1 MILKKIRLK
10 NIRSY
15 SEQEVIFPQGSTLIS
30 GDAGSGKTSLLL
42 AVEYALFG
50 LQAGQKGSSLLK
62 NSQNSGEVSLEFES
76 GGKNILVERGL
87 KRTPKGVSNDYA
99 SITIDGQKFDSSVT
113 EIKSKV
119 VELLGYPAEYIKKN
133 NLLYR
138 YTVHS
143 PQEQMKQI
151 ITEDPESR
159 IDILRHI
166 FGMNRYKQVKENL
179 SVFLSSLKDKSKI
192 LQIETKD
199 LESDRQFVE
208 DYAKKISLLETKIFQ
223 KNKELEEKLLTIS
236 GAEKE
241 LSELR
246 EKVQEKI
253 NFERELDKTKIMFAS
268 KKEILNSLAKQLES
282 LNNSIDI
289 SMNSFNNESYISLLK
304 SIEKEKEES
313 ERLNS
318 SYLSVLSKLNSLEK
332 EKEEINLKTKSL
344 FKIEICPTCLQLV
357 SENHKHNIMNETES
371 KNSQIRN
378 SLESLT
384 KERKILDEAIK
395 KSKLSLKSL
404 EEMKFTLEVAKSSL
418 VQVEKDKLKI
428 ENLMREKILMERD
441 LKMLENHVSSMKEKI
456 LQYSSFEHSFNR
468 KEEQIKILSSQQ
480 KIIEISLAELKKEE
494 QLSKFEISRLQKL
507 IEIKESKKIKLRSVE
522 DYIDW
527 LSNSFLILVEAIER
541 SLLFRLRSEFSL
553 LFRKWFI
560 MLLPD
565 NSLESHID
573 DNFTPI
579 IMQGENEMDYSFLS
593 GGERTAVALAYRLAL
608 NQTLNSFMSK
618 IKTKGLIILD
628 EPTDGFSES
637 QIEKMR
643 DVLSELNASQI
654 IIVSHEQKIE
664 GFVDNVIRVSKESEL
679 SNVQSS
685 FQESYQKT

>member
-15 SEQEVIFPQGSTLIS
+15 SEQEVVFPYGSTLIS

-76 GGKNILVERGL
+76 GGKEILVERGL

-179 SVFLSSLKDKSKI
+179 SVFLSSLKDKMKV
-192 LQIETKD
+192 LQVEIKD

-208 DYAKKISLLETKIFQ
+208 DYAKKISLLETKISQ
-223 KNKELEEKLLTIS
+223 KNKELEEKLITIS

-268 KKEILNSLAKQLES
+268 KKEILNSLIKQLDS
-282 LNNSIDI
+282 LNSSVDI
-289 SMNSFNNESYISLLK
+289 SMNSFNNESYISILK
-304 SIEKEKEES
+304 NIEKEKEES
-313 ERLNS
+313 EKLNS

-344 FKIEICPTCLQLV
+344 FKIEICPTCLQVV

-371 KNSQIRN
+371 KISQIKN
-378 SLESLT
+378 SLETLT
-384 KERKILDEAIK
+384 QEKKLLDEAIK
-395 KSKLSLKSL
+395 KSKTSLKNL
-404 EEMKFTLEVAKSSL
+404 EEMKFNLEVAKSSL
-418 VQVEKDKLKI
+418 VQVEKDKQKI
-428 ENLMREKILMERD
+428 ENLMREKILAERD
-441 LKMLENHVSSMKEKI
+441 LKMLENHISSMKEKI

-468 KEEQIKILSSQQ
+468 KEEQIKLLFSQQ

-507 IEIKESKKIKLRSVE
+507 IEIKESKKIKLRKVE

-527 LSNSFLILVEAIER
+527 LSNSFLVLVEAIER
-541 SLLFRLRSEFSL
+541 SLLFRLRSEFSQ

-643 DVLSELNASQI
+643 DVLAELNASQI

-679 SNVQSS
+679 SAIQSS